1 MSYQDSL
8 KPWVIYRRLPNFQR
22 QLIDRFRRRTNAE
35 EYLKAIQ
42 SLYPHAEFEIVY
54 EIAPADS
61 HESSVLNYLARSPFQ
76 LDQPIK

>member
-22 QLIDRFRRRTNAE
+22 QLIERFRRRPHAE

-42 SLYPHAEFEIVY
+42 TLDPDGEFEIVY
-54 EIAPADS
+54 EMVPTKNDLD
-61 HESSVLNYLARSPFQ
+61 EARSLPSYPQ
-76 LDQPIK
+76 RSIYN